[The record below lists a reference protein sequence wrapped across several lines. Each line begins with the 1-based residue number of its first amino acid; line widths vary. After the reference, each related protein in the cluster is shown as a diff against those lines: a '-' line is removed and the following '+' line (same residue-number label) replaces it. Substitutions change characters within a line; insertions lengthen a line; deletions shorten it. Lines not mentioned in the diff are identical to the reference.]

1 MRLRFVV
8 LVLALVAS
16 LTPFTGGAA
25 AATRPLTINV
35 LSGRADL
42 ISGGD
47 ALLSVNVPHG
57 VRADQVRVFL
67 GSRDITQRFA
77 RRPDGSFSGLVRGL
91 KVGVNTLRATA
102 PGYAGRRTITNHPNG
117 GPVFSGPHTAYY
129 VCQAGARDKQ
139 CNQPATY
146 SFLYKSTDPTKAG
159 FQPYDPAHPASD
171 VAMTTTDRGV
181 SVPFI
186 VRREDGFQDR
196 DRYSILTL
204 FRPGR
209 SWAPWAPQR
218 QWNHKVLITHGGN
231 CGASYTPGGVPLDDY
246 SGTVPAIPGY
256 DMTWRAALGRGFAVV
271 ATALDNTGHN
281 CNTAVEAESLVMAKE
296 RVVERYGRIRY
307 TIGTGCS
314 GGSIAQQT
322 IANAYPGIYQGL
334 VTTCSFP
341 DTLTAGV
348 QYAEFHLMRG
358 YFEDSSRWG
367 PGVAWLPT
375 QVAQVEGHL
384 APIDAIAA
392 DELLFKAALN
402 PENPCPGTKPTIA
415 GNRRTLFD
423 DVTNP
428 GGIRCSVLDTWKNMT
443 GVRPDSVWTQAEK
456 QAGHGFGGIPLA
468 NTGVQYGLEALK
480 SGEIT
485 TAQFVDLNAK
495 LGGLDV
501 NSHTIAGRT
510 SGDPASIARAY
521 RTGLINEAGNLRDVA
536 MINHGGPDPG
546 LAHDYSHAWWMQD
559 RLARAQGHTRNRVMW
574 FGEFP
579 LIGDPSW
586 AVEAF
591 TQMDRWLARVEKD
604 HRSVPLA
611 AKVVGDRPAD
621 LTDRCTNIAGV
632 EQVTGPDG
640 PLCEPVLQTHFG
652 SPRQVAGDDAY
663 NDRVACRLR
672 PLVRSDYDFLL
683 VPLTDA
689 EWATLQAV
697 FPGGVCDYS
706 KPGRGQ
712 QQAQTWLTY
721 SDASG
726 KVVYGGLNLPG
737 VPTHSA
743 QGWSSPAFRAAL
755 RR

>member
-1 MRLRFVV
+1 M
-8 LVLALVAS
+8 A
-16 LTPFTGGAA
+16 
-25 AATRPLTINV
+25 
-35 LSGRADL
+35 
-42 ISGGD
+42 
-47 ALLSVNVPHG
+47 
-57 VRADQVRVFL
+57 
-67 GSRDITQRFA
+67 
-77 RRPDGSFSGLVRGL
+77 
-91 KVGVNTLRATA
+91 
-102 PGYAGRRTITNHPNG
+102 
-117 GPVFSGPHTAYY
+117 
-129 VCQAGARDKQ
+129 QA
-139 CNQPATY
+139 
-146 SFLYKSTDPTKAG
+146 
-159 FQPYDPAHPASD
+159 
-171 VAMTTTDRGV
+171 
-181 SVPFI
+181 
-186 VRREDGFQDR
+186 
-196 DRYSILTL
+196 
-204 FRPGR
+204 
-209 SWAPWAPQR
+209 
-218 QWNHKVLITHGGN
+218 
-231 CGASYTPGGVPLDDY
+231 
-246 SGTVPAIPGY
+246 
-256 DMTWRAALGRGFAVV
+256 
-271 ATALDNTGHN
+271 
-281 CNTAVEAESLVMAKE
+281 
-296 RVVERYGRIRY
+296 
-307 TIGTGCS
+307 
-314 GGSIAQQT
+314 
-322 IANAYPGIYQGL
+322 
-334 VTTCSFP
+334 
-341 DTLTAGV
+341 
-348 QYAEFHLMRG
+348 
-358 YFEDSSRWG
+358 
-367 PGVAWLPT
+367 
-375 QVAQVEGHL
+375 EGHL
-384 APIDAIAA
+384 APIDAVAA

-402 PENPCPGTKPTIA
+402 PENPCPGTRATVA

-443 GVRPDSVWTQAEK
+443 GVRPASVWTQTEK
-456 QAGHGFGGIPLA
+456 KAGHGFGGIPLA

-480 SGEIT
+480 AGQIT

-510 SGDPASIARAY
+510 PGDPASIARAY

-546 LAHDYSHAWWMQD
+546 LAHDYSHAWWMED

-586 AVEAF
+586 AIEAF
-591 TQMDRWLARVEKD
+591 SQMDRWLARVEKD

-611 AKVVGDRPAD
+611 AKIVGDRPAD
-621 LTDRCTNIAGV
+621 LTDRCTNIPGI

-640 PLCEPVLQTHFG
+640 PVCEPVLQTHVG

-689 EWATLQAV
+689 EWATLQTV

-726 KVVYGGLNLPG
+726 KVVYGGRNLPG

-755 RR
+755 RG